1 MRDIGFIVIKMLDIG
16 LVAIYFF
23 VVGIVV
29 ARLFDYAL
37 SKLQPNNY
45 KDIPLFQLF
54 LEIILQLFA
63 LGIIAYIVR
72 NIIKLI
78 PFPLDGV
85 AGFNHRELKELEGG
99 EVMSLVL
106 IVFSKNLQDK
116 ILYFIEKML

>member
-1 MRDIGFIVIKMLDIG
+1 MRNIGFIIIKMLDIG

-37 SKLQPNNY
+37 SKVQPKNY

-54 LEIILQLFA
+54 LEIIVQLFA
-63 LGIIAYIVR
+63 LGILAYIVR

-116 ILYFIEKML
+116 ILYFIERIL

>member
-1 MRDIGFIVIKMLDIG
+1 MRDIGYIIIKMIDIG
-16 LVAIYFF
+16 LVAMYFF
-23 VVGIVV
+23 VVGILV
-29 ARLFDYAL
+29 ARLFDYVL
-37 SKLQPNNY
+37 SKLQPKNY
-45 KDIPLFQLF
+45 KDISLFQLF

-78 PFPLDGV
+78 PFPLDGI
-85 AGFNHRELKELEGG
+85 AGYNHRELKELEGG